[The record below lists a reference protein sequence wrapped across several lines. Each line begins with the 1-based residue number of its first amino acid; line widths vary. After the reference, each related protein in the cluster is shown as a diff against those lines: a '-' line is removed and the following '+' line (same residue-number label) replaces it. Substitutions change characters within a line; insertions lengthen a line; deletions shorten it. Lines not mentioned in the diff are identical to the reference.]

1 MRTWYV
7 RGVHRLT
14 WVVLLLLVLAVA
26 VFAMAAGFTRLRSRI
41 APVPE
46 GPGEQGDIPPSS
58 FVIPS
63 CFADLPG
70 EPTAASWLSIPSA

>member
-7 RGVHRLT
+7 QGVHRLT

-46 GPGEQGDIPPSS
+46 GPGEQGDMPSS
-58 FVIPS
+58 SLSIPS
-63 CFADLPG
+63 CLAGIPG
-70 EPTAASWLSIPSA
+70 EPIAASWLPIPSA